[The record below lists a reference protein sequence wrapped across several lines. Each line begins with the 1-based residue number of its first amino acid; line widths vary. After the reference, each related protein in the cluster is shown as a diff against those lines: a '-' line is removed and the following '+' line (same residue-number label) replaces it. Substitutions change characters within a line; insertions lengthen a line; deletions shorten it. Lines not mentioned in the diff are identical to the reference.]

1 MLQTVVAAA
10 PLFLLIAV
18 RIFAM
23 MQTSPLLSSQMV
35 PRVAKIGLT
44 GCIAFVVLPVLID
57 NSGMNSYFQAGT
69 NLDLGSPGLVS
80 SVFQDPFTL
89 EFVFLLIGEALIG
102 VIMGFFLNL
111 LFGAFS
117 SAGQFF
123 SLQMGF
129 SAAEAYDALSQVENP
144 LMGQYLNLLAMLIFL
159 QIDGFKELF
168 LNGMVNSFTA
178 MNAYTLV
185 MAKSQFITFL
195 LKGLTALF
203 FNAMVI
209 SMPMVGTLFLVH
221 TGMGLLSRAAPQ
233 MNLLADSMPI
243 TLLTS
248 FVLLVLVLPGM
259 CNLFGGLMNA
269 GFQTLYAFLASITP
283 GGHL

>member
-1 MLQTVVAAA
+1 MLQTIVAAA

-18 RIFAM
+18 RIFAI

-35 PRVAKIGLT
+35 PRVAKVGLT
-44 GCIAFVVLPVLID
+44 GCIAFLVLPVLMND
-57 NSGMNSYFQAGT
+57 SSLNSYFQQGA
-69 NLDLGSPGLVS
+69 NVNLGSSGVVN

-89 EFVFLLIGEALIG
+89 QYVFLLMGEAMIG

-144 LMGQYLNLLAMLIFL
+144 LMGQYLNLLAMLVFL

-168 LNGMVNSFTA
+168 LHGVVHSFTA
-178 MNAYTLV
+178 LNAYTLV
-185 MAKSQFITFL
+185 FARSQFMTFL
-195 LKGLTALF
+195 LKGLTGLF

-221 TGMGLLSRAAPQ
+221 AAMGLLSRAAPQ
-233 MNLLADSMPI
+233 MNLLSDSMPI
-243 TLLTS
+243 TLLSS

-269 GFQTLYAFLASITP
+269 GFTALYGTFASLAP
-283 GGHL
+283 GGGL